1 MLELKRCKICG
12 KEIGNVYDTD
22 YFALIS
28 KQYCSE
34 CKKLTDRQN
43 SRIRSKR
50 YRDKKRREL
59 EQAKKTAEN
68 LQDEVTDSNAS
79 EHGELKGV
87 CIYGKDNCDL

>member
-28 KQYCSE
+28 KQYCS
-34 CKKLTDRQN
+34 DRQN

-68 LQDEVTDSNAS
+68 LQDEVT
-79 EHGELKGV
+79 ELRMQIQMLRNMV
-87 CIYGKDNCDL
+87 N

>member
-50 YRDKKRREL
+50 YRDKK
-59 EQAKKTAEN
+59 TA
-68 LQDEVTDSNAS
+68 
-79 EHGELKGV
+79 
-87 CIYGKDNCDL
+87 

>member
-34 CKKLTDRQN
+34 CKKTD
-43 SRIRSKR
+43 
-50 YRDKKRREL
+50 
-59 EQAKKTAEN
+59 
-68 LQDEVTDSNAS
+68 
-79 EHGELKGV
+79 
-87 CIYGKDNCDL
+87 

>member
-50 YRDKKRREL
+50 YRDKKRRES

-68 LQDEVTDSNAS
+68 LQDEVT
-79 EHGELKGV
+79 ELRMQIQMLRNMV
-87 CIYGKDNCDL
+87 N

>member
-50 YRDKKRREL
+50 YREKNGVSWSKPRRQL
-59 EQAKKTAEN
+59 KTCRM
-68 LQDEVTDSNAS
+68 
-79 EHGELKGV
+79 K
-87 CIYGKDNCDL
+87 

>member
-1 MLELKRCKICG
+1 MSEKRKNRLILSAVWHGTIGRSFCG
-12 KEIGNVYDTD
+12 SG
-22 YFALIS
+22 
-28 KQYCSE
+28 SE

-68 LQDEVTDSNAS
+68 LQDEVT
-79 EHGELKGV
+79 ELRMQIQMLRNMV
-87 CIYGKDNCDL
+87 N